1 MNSIFASQK
10 GVAYFKSAATPFFY
24 NSATVG
30 HRKIL
35 IFRYSGLV
43 GPKFL
48 KFWLAGSSEGISYQL
63 LIIWLRIIY
72 NIQKALNGKKCQK
85 AMNETTSQK
94 SYEQL

>member
-1 MNSIFASQK
+1 MTQMSI
-10 GVAYFKSAATPFFY
+10 AYCKSAATPFFY

-35 IFRYSGLV
+35 VFTYSGLV

-48 KFWLAGSSEGISYQL
+48 KFWSAGSSKGISYQL

-94 SYEQL
+94 RYEQL

>member
-1 MNSIFASQK
+1 MTQK
-10 GVAYFKSAATPFFY
+10 SVANFKGAATPFFY

-35 IFRYSGLV
+35 VFRYSGLV

-48 KFWLAGSSEGISYQL
+48 KFWLAGSSKGISYQL

-85 AMNETTSQK
+85 AMNETTSKK
-94 SYEQL
+94 SYERL